1 MNWLDITIIAV
12 IALFALVGF
21 SKGLISQIFSI
32 AALAG
37 GLVIGFI
44 FYDMLGEAF
53 IKEGLVENR
62 SIANVGSFIVLVF
75 VSYVIIQLAGW
86 ITTKL
91 IGTLQLSWLNRI
103 CGAAAGAVMGAVM
116 AFLLSSVLTLFYP
129 ESDPVLKNSALLP
142 YLREGSLIVK
152 GALPADF
159 EKSFNQAR
167 DLVRKEGFEAAMKI
181 RESDAV
187 KEILRGKDA
196 PEEKKDGR
204 EAPRDR

>member
-1 MNWLDITIIAV
+1 MNWLDVTIIAV

-37 GLVIGFI
+37 GIVIGFI
-44 FYDMLGEAF
+44 FYDLLGEVF

-103 CGAAAGAVMGAVM
+103 CGAAVGAVIGAVM
-116 AFLLSSVLTLFYP
+116 AFLFSSGLTLFYP
-129 ESDPVLKNSALLP
+129 ESAPVLKDSALLP
-142 YLREGSLIVK
+142 YLRQGSLIVK
-152 GALPADF
+152 GALPKDL
-159 EKSFNQAR
+159 EKSFNRAR
-167 DLVRKEGFEAAMKI
+167 DLVREEGLEAAMKI
-181 RESDAV
+181 RDSEAV
-187 KEILRGKDA
+187 KEILRRKDA
-196 PEEKKDGR
+196 PKEKPQEKK
-204 EAPRDR
+204 E

>member
-44 FYDMLGEAF
+44 FYDLLGEVF

-103 CGAAAGAVMGAVM
+103 CGAAVGAVMGAVM

-129 ESDPVLKNSALLP
+129 ESDPVLKSSALLP
-142 YLREGSLIVK
+142 YLREGSQIVK

-159 EKSFNQAR
+159 EKSFNQSR
-167 DLVRKEGFEAAMKI
+167 DLVRKEGLEAAMKI

-187 KEILRGKDA
+187 KEILKREDA
-196 PEEKKDGR
+196 PEDKEDGR
-204 EAPRDR
+204 EAPRNQ